1 VSSGFSEEAK
11 EKLEGY
17 IVAAM
22 AEAHVPGLSI
32 ALVKDGRVV
41 YAKGFGARNREVNA
55 PATPQTLY
63 GIGSCTK
70 SFTALAI
77 MQLVEQ
83 GKLDLQDPVK
93 KYLPL
98 RLGKEEM
105 PIRIHHLLSHSSGAP
120 NDGMA
125 EILIRRMTGM
135 DDYWIPMTSF
145 DDYMLHVNGAA
156 GEVAAEPSK
165 RYFYYNSGFTL
176 LGEVVER
183 VSGVTYENYVR
194 EKILKPLGMSRST
207 FLKEGSEKDSDIMTA
222 YWKNKDGTLTAT
234 VHPFHKFVYAPG
246 GLLSSVTELTSYLIM
261 NMDGGTFEGKKLV
274 EASSLEQMHKSY
286 IETGTG
292 FWGKQGYG
300 YGWSITDGFLGYKLV
315 QHGGSTGV
323 SSAFLGF
330 MPDQKVGVA
339 LAANTGAYG
348 SAAMT
353 LGALALL
360 LGKDP
365 EKELPFL
372 EIEKRLKQLEG
383 NYESYRGVRRLS
395 VVRKGPMLYLEEKTK
410 LTEMSVPLIPESE
423 KMKKLKFHIYSGVG
437 VKMPVEFV
445 VDSKGLIDMYLERWR
460 LHKVKG

>member
-1 VSSGFSEEAK
+1 
-11 EKLEGY
+11 
-17 IVAAM
+17 
-22 AEAHVPGLSI
+22 
-32 ALVKDGRVV
+32 
-41 YAKGFGARNREVNA
+41 
-55 PATPQTLY
+55 LY

-156 GEVAAEPSK
+156 GEVAAEPGK
-165 RYFYYNSGFTL
+165 RYFYYNSGFAL

-207 FLKEGSEKDSDIMTA
+207 FLKEEFEKGSDIMTA
-222 YWKNKDGTLTAT
+222 YWKNRDGTLTAT

-261 NMDGGTFEGKKLV
+261 NMAGGTFEGKKLV

-286 IETGTG
+286 IETGIG

-348 SAAMT
+348 STAMT

-395 VVRKGPMLYLEEKTK
+395 VVRKGPMLHLEEKTK
-410 LTEMSVPLIPESE
+410 LIEMSVPLIPDSE